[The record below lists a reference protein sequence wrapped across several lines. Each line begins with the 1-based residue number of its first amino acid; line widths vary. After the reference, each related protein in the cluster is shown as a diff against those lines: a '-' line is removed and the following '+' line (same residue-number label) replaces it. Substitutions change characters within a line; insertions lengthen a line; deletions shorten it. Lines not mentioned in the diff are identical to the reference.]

1 MAPDEQ
7 ATSLMSA
14 QRSRLPLWLAGAAV
28 LWVLAL
34 YAPTVAAMV
43 GIWYRSDTFAHG
55 FVVLPISLFLIWRAR
70 ASLFGAGFAPAWGA
84 LVPLALCGALWLVG
98 RTADVNAAMQAG
110 VVGMAVCAVWACWGH
125 RAAWAVLFPLAFVF
139 FAVPFGEFL
148 VPTLMQHTADFAVA
162 AIRASGVPVYREGL
176 YFIIPNGAWSVVEA
190 CSGIRYLIASVMVGA
205 LFAYLNYTSALRRVL
220 FFAAAI
226 VVPLVANWL
235 RAYMIVMLGYLSD
248 NRIAAGVDHLIYGWL
263 FFGVVIFL
271 LFWVGSWWREDA
283 MPLVAATAPAPRT
296 ASVARHALMLAAVL
310 IVSGVWLPLHAVL
323 AAPRQATSITLQAP
337 AARDGWQTADTTVP
351 WQPVYE
357 GARAHLV
364 HSYRKGDALVTLHIY
379 YYAAQAPGR
388 ELVQW
393 GNRLIPGESNV
404 WRIVGAQ
411 TEAAPVAGEP
421 LQVQYTEIAGA
432 QRAAVWHWLWLGD
445 GETTLSDQRA
455 KLALLRDRLMR
466 QPDDG
471 AAVFVV
477 SDMTQGSTVARQALA
492 DFMRAHRDGID
503 AALAGAR
510 P

>member
-7 ATSLMSA
+7 ATSLMNVP
-14 QRSRLPLWLAGAAV
+14 RSRLPLWLAVAAV
-28 LWVLAL
+28 AWVLAL
-34 YAPTVAAMV
+34 YAPTISTMV

-70 ASLFGAGFAPAWGA
+70 AGLFAAGFAPAWSA

-110 VVGMAVCAVWACWGH
+110 VVGMMACAVWACWGH
-125 RAAWAVLFPLAFVF
+125 RAAWAILFPLVFMF

-190 CSGIRYLIASVMVGA
+190 CSGIRYLIASAMVGA
-205 LFAYLNYTSALRRVL
+205 LFAYLNYTSTLRRAL
-220 FFAAAI
+220 FFVAAI
-226 VVPLVANWL
+226 AVPLIANWL

-283 MPLVAATAPAPRT
+283 APLSDAAVRAPRMASAQMNMAMLVAV
-296 ASVARHALMLAAVL
+296 VA
-310 IVSGVWLPLHAVL
+310 VSGVWQPLQAVL
-323 AAPRQATSITLQAP
+323 AAPREAVPMSLQAP
-337 AARDGWQTADTTVP
+337 TARDGWQAVNDNVP
-351 WQPVYE
+351 WHPVYE
-357 GARAHLV
+357 GARAHLIQ
-364 HSYRKGDALVTLHIY
+364 SYRKGDALITLHIY
-379 YYAAQAPGR
+379 YYAAQAPGH

-393 GNRLIPGESNV
+393 GNRLIPSESNA
-404 WRIVGAQ
+404 WRIVGSQ
-411 TEAAPVAGEP
+411 IETIPLAGSP
-421 LQVQYTEIAGA
+421 LQVKYTEIAGA
-432 QRAAVWHWLWLGD
+432 QRAAAWHWLWLGD
-445 GETTLSDQRA
+445 GRTTLSDQRA
-455 KLALLRDRLMR
+455 KLALLHDRLLR

-477 SDMTQGSTVARQALA
+477 SDMAQGSTAARAALG
-492 DFMRAHRDGID
+492 DFMRAHSDGID
-503 AALAGAR
+503 TALAGAR